1 MAIETQE
8 DIERI
13 MLERNVAFHFE
24 TLLTE
29 QPEGSWVARY
39 PGADWSVTG
48 SDKEQA
54 GQRLRAEIL
63 QRIGTPDAHKWKI
76 NAVRRHIEN
85 GPIVGVYEIPN
96 ADFDRAVEVGTTEA
110 LDAVLAAARNRV
122 KASLRDGAEA

>member
-8 DIERI
+8 DVERI
-13 MLERNVAFHFE
+13 MLERDVAFHFDP
-24 TLLTE
+24 LLTE
-29 QPEGSWVARY
+29 QPDGSWVARY

-76 NAVRRHIEN
+76 NAVRHHIEN

-96 ADFDRAVEVGTTEA
+96 ADFDRAVEVGTGAVDAA
-110 LDAVLAAARNRV
+110 LEAARNRV
-122 KASLRDGAEA
+122 KASLRDGAEK